1 VRPVSVNLT
10 KKIISKMDSL
20 VKAGM
25 YTSKGEAAR
34 LMLYRAIMEDLQILD
49 QIKENNNANL
59 NRTILIS
66 FKAPKGLISLLE
78 KAMRI
83 EGFDYRSEYI
93 RFILTNHLIKLFNKL
108 KEKEEEGEHG

>member
-10 KKIISKMDSL
+10 KNIISRVDSL

-25 YTSKGEAAR
+25 YTSRGEAMR
-34 LMLYRAIMEDLQILD
+34 LMLYRAIMDDLQALD
-49 QIKENNNANL
+49 QIKENNNANSS
-59 NRTILIS
+59 RTVLIS

-93 RFILTNHLIKLFNKL
+93 RFILTNHLIKLFNEL
-108 KEKEEEGEHG
+108 REKEEEGEHG

>member
-1 VRPVSVNLT
+1 VRPIAVNLT
-10 KKIISKMDSL
+10 KKIIEKMDGL

-25 YTSKGEAAR
+25 YTSRGEAAR
-34 LMLYRAIMEDLQILD
+34 LMLYRAIMEDLQVLD
-49 QIKENNNANL
+49 QIEENNNMNSS
-59 NRTILIS
+59 RTVLIS

-93 RFILTNHLIKLFNKL
+93 RFILTNHLIKLFNEL
-108 KEKEEEGEHG
+108 REKEEEGEHG